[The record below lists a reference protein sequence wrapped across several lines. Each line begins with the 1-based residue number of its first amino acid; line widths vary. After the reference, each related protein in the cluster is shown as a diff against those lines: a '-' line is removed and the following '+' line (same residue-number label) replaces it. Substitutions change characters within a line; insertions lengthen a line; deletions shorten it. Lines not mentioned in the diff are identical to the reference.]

1 MNDTK
6 TPLILNGQAEPHSE
20 LSVLD
25 LIQRETGLALGPD
38 GRTTEGTSPGLA
50 AAVNDEV
57 VPRSAWAG
65 TRLQPGDRIE
75 LLSAVQGG

>member
-6 TPLILNGQAEPHSE
+6 APLILNGQAEPHAE
-20 LSVLD
+20 LSVLE
-25 LIQRETGLALGPD
+25 LIRRETGLALGTD
-38 GRTTEGTSPGLA
+38 GRTAEGTSPGLA

-65 TRLQPGDRIE
+65 TPLQPGDRIE

>member
-1 MNDTK
+1 MNDAK
-6 TPLILNGQAEPHSE
+6 PQLILNGQPEPHAE

-25 LIQRETGLALGPD
+25 LIQRETGLALGAD
-38 GRTTEGTSPGLA
+38 GRTIDGTSPGLA

-57 VPRSAWAG
+57 VPRSTWAG

>member
-1 MNDTK
+1 MNDT
-6 TPLILNGQAEPHSE
+6 TPPLILNGQAEPHAA
-20 LSVLD
+20 LSVLE
-25 LIQRETGLALGPD
+25 LIQRETGLALGAD
-38 GRTTEGTSPGLA
+38 GRTSEGTSPGLA

-57 VPRSAWAG
+57 VPRSAWAR